1 MQDGPLGNTEN
12 RHEGQHGELEIS
24 VAIAEGNWRRTVS
37 ERSLP
42 SSIVALFRCL
52 CNTPDNT
59 NCSDFLEPQIV
70 GRPMTRSWNVRPN
83 KLGSYIKGRMTIS
96 SR

>member
-24 VAIAEGNWRRTVS
+24 VAIAEGNWERTVS

-52 CNTPDNT
+52 CNPPGN
-59 NCSDFLEPQIV
+59 I
-70 GRPMTRSWNVRPN
+70 
-83 KLGSYIKGRMTIS
+83 
-96 SR
+96 